1 MLDGA
6 MSGPRPPE
14 VSLSARQRAILDR
27 LARRATSPQRLVRR
41 VHILLAAADGG
52 NNDQIARQYG
62 LDRETV
68 QTWRTRWL
76 AAGARLAAAEA
87 DGDDAAA
94 LTKQIHVVLADA
106 PRAGAPAT
114 FSAEQICQLLALAC
128 EPPVESARPVTHW
141 TPAELAAEAVQRG
154 LVPRISAR
162 TVGRFLHRR
171 PISSRTVPPTG

>member
-1 MLDGA
+1 MRDGA

-41 VHILLAAADGG
+41 VPILLAAADGG
-52 NNDQIARQYG
+52 NNAQIARQYG

-87 DGDDAAA
+87 DGDAAAA

-128 EPPVESARPVTHW
+128 EPPADSARPVTHW
-141 TPAELAAEAVQRG
+141 TPTELAAEAVQRG

-171 PISSRTVPPTG
+171 PISSRTVPPAG

>member
-1 MLDGA
+1 M
-6 MSGPRPPE
+6 
-14 VSLSARQRAILDR
+14 
-27 LARRATSPQRLVRR
+27 
-41 VHILLAAADGG
+41 
-52 NNDQIARQYG
+52 
-62 LDRETV
+62 V
-68 QTWRTRWL
+68 QSWRHRWL
-76 AAGARLAAAEA
+76 VAAPQLAVAEAGGGTAAE
-87 DGDDAAA
+87 
-94 LTKQIHVVLADA
+94 LTQQIVAVLADA

-128 EPPVESARPVTHW
+128 EPPAESARPVTHW